1 MKIRIE
7 IEKATHIDYKKFKTD
22 FNTFHDVD
30 MLVWYCAT
38 LQKRPTEYAI
48 KDAIHDTM
56 KGDL

>member
-30 MLVWYCAT
+30 MLIWYRTGLLKGAV
-38 LQKRPTEYAI
+38 EFAI
-48 KDAIHDTM
+48 KDAIHDIM

>member
-1 MKIRIE
+1 MKIRIN

-30 MLVWYCAT
+30 MLIWYHTT
-38 LQKRPTEYAI
+38 LLKGAVEYAI
-48 KDAIHDTM
+48 GDAIHDTM

>member
-7 IEKATHIDYKKFKTD
+7 IDKATHIDYKKFKTD

-30 MLVWYCAT
+30 MLIWYRTGLLKGAV
-38 LQKRPTEYAI
+38 EYAI
-48 KDAIHDTM
+48 RDAIHDTM